1 MNNSERDRQYPD
13 RINYD
18 YYWRVARGQYRID
31 VCKENVKEIFGSPD
45 KISSSAQFR
54 SGKTFEVCVAMIYI
68 PYANWAGSVSIKTRV
83 FFCSAGFYFTAVSL
97 KKCLTVCRVSSKIVN
112 ISFLC
117 AKADR
122 KVVNPHR
129 EVEALMSRALSQLI
143 MFFYDLLCLW
153 KPSLAESRRMKAR
166 AARPPVGRS

>member
-54 SGKTFEVCVAMIYI
+54 SGKTFKVCVAMIYI
-68 PYANWAGSVSIKTRV
+68 PIRKLVGVREHQNARLFLFSWVLFYGSFAEKRLDSLSGIVYNS
-83 FFCSAGFYFTAVSL
+83 GYF
-97 KKCLTVCRVSSKIVN
+97 
-112 ISFLC
+112 IS
-117 AKADR
+117 
-122 KVVNPHR
+122 VR
-129 EVEALMSRALSQLI
+129 ENGPKSREPSQRGRTLMSLALSGFI
-143 MFFYDLLCLW
+143 MFFYDLRAYG
-153 KPSLAESRRMKAR
+153 KPSRAESKRMKAR
-166 AARPPVGRS
+166 AARSLVGG